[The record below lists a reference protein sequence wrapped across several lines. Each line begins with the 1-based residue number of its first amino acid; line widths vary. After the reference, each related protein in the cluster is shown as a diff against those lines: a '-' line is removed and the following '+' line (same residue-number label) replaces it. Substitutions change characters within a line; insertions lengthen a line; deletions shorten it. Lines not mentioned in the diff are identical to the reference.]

1 MVNLRLWA
9 DITPVENDFKS
20 FFFFFFFFYKMS
32 HKAFMTV
39 YVISHYTSLIS
50 EQYAL
55 KTSKVILKRKNFSET
70 KVSLQSLG
78 VTFLISF

>member
-9 DITPVENDFKS
+9 DITPIENDFKS
-20 FFFFFFFFYKMS
+20 FFFFFDKMS

-39 YVISHYTSLIS
+39 YLISPYTSLIS

-55 KTSKVILKRKNFSET
+55 KT
-70 KVSLQSLG
+70 
-78 VTFLISF
+78 